1 MFDRLLSLI
10 GKENFEKIADT
21 KILLLG
27 VGGVGGHL
35 AEALVRSGIKKLTIV
50 DKDVVDITNLNRQI
64 IALGSTMGRKKVEV
78 LKERLSD
85 INPKVEVDTSDATL
99 TEDLEGLELDEYD
112 YVLDCIDDTKVKVSL
127 AKRCLAE
134 NIALISSTGT
144 AKKMDPS
151 KLYMTTL
158 DKTSYDPLAKK
169 MRMELRGY
177 DTKKL
182 VVLASDEPPLDCE
195 SNTLGSTAF
204 VPASAGL
211 LIASYV
217 IRDIIK
223 K

>member
-1 MFDRLLSLI
+1 M
-10 GKENFEKIADT
+10 
-21 KILLLG
+21 
-27 VGGVGGHL
+27 
-35 AEALVRSGIKKLTIV
+35 
-50 DKDVVDITNLNRQI
+50 
-64 IALGSTMGRKKVEV
+64 
-78 LKERLSD
+78 
-85 INPKVEVDTSDATL
+85 
-99 TEDLEGLELDEYD
+99 
-112 YVLDCIDDTKVKVSL
+112 
-127 AKRCLAE
+127 AE

-195 SNTLGSTAF
+195 SSTLGSTAF